1 MVKMVK
7 NQKNW
12 AGLYINSTKGVA
24 YISWSFFSNLL
35 RGPRGPVLGGGGG
48 GEGFN
53 SSWRKFS
60 NKSRLL

>member
-24 YISWSFFSNLL
+24 YISWSFFSNLS
-35 RGPRGPVLGGGGG
+35 RGPRGPVLGGWGGG
-48 GEGFN
+48 KGTTV
-53 SSWRKFS
+53 
-60 NKSRLL
+60 